1 MEEWLGPVK
10 CGACTLMG
18 NLVRGG
24 EGELVVSDG
33 GAKARRDAGEAVEQ
47 SNLYRVVAE
56 ISTRMHN

>member
-1 MEEWLGPVK
+1 
-10 CGACTLMG
+10 MG

-24 EGELVVSDG
+24 KGELVVSDG

-56 ISTRMHN
+56 MSTRMHN